1 MTVTGEMVQDK
12 RGERWREAQTR
23 EWPGLHDMHNKNQGW
38 GVERRKE
45 EWKGRQKEE
54 DPWGQL
60 FESLLVQG
68 CSANGTG
75 RA

>member
-1 MTVTGEMVQDK
+1 
-12 RGERWREAQTR
+12 
-23 EWPGLHDMHNKNQGW
+23 MHNKNQGW

-45 EWKGRQKEE
+45 KWKGWQKEE